1 MIPPFLIP
9 ILAKGLDLVA
19 NAAMAKGK
27 DWIKDKTGIDVDKA
41 SLSEAEYAK
50 LRQFEMD
57 HQEELLRIKQEDDKL
72 DATIELAY
80 LQDGQSARN
89 MQMAALQQTDEFAK
103 RFVYYFA
110 IFWAIVAMSY
120 VIAIT
125 FITIPQESIRFA
137 DTVLGFLLGTVIAQV
152 VAFFY
157 GSSRS
162 SQLKDDTIRQ
172 VVGNVTGGQN
182 ETR

>member
-1 MIPPFLIP
+1 MIPPFLTP
-9 ILAKGLDLVA
+9 ILAKGLDLIG
-19 NAAMAKGK
+19 NAVLVKGK
-27 DWIKDKTGIDVDKA
+27 DWIKDKTGVDVDKA

-50 LRQFEMD
+50 LRQFEME
-57 HQEELLRIKQEDDKL
+57 HEEELLRIKQDDDKL
-72 DATIELAY
+72 AATIELAY

-89 MQMAALQQTDEFAK
+89 MQMTALQQTDEFAK

-110 IFWAIVAMSY
+110 IFWAVVAMFY

-125 FITIPQESIRFA
+125 FIAIPQESVRFA
-137 DTVLGFLLGTVIAQV
+137 DTVLGFLLGSVIAQI

-162 SQLKDDTIRQ
+162 SQSKDETIRQ
-172 VVGNVTGGQN
+172 VVGSVTGGQK
-182 ETR
+182 